1 MAVVIRKSSGS
12 RKGRGMCR
20 WGCVGL
26 LFSVLGWPSLLYG
39 AIFETHHMGMIVG
52 EATTRLT
59 IAVTLGGAFEVWPQ
73 EIISIEGDRFAFT
86 DGTILQGRI
95 VAETFTVKTS
105 AGEIV
110 QLPVTQLRAMRRGK
124 DAVVSSVMHG
134 DIFELH
140 SGEVIVGESRMPLT
154 IQLSFGGR
162 LEVPSK

>member
-1 MAVVIRKSSGS
+1 
-12 RKGRGMCR
+12 MCR

-26 LFSVLGWPSLLYG
+26 LLSVLGWPSLLYG

-73 EIISIEGDRFAFT
+73 EIISIAGDRFAFT

-105 AGEIV
+105 TGQMV
-110 QLPVTQLRAMRRGK
+110 PLPVTQLRLYAGGQTM
-124 DAVVSSVMHG
+124 SSA
-134 DIFELH
+134 
-140 SGEVIVGESRMPLT
+140 P
-154 IQLSFGGR
+154 
-162 LEVPSK
+162 